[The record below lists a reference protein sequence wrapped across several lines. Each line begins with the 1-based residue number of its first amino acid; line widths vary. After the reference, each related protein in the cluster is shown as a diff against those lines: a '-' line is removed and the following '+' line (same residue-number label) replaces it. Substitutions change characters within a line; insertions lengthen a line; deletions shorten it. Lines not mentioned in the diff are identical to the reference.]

1 MQLSHATCKIAQWSG
16 LCNLSSLRVGI
27 TTVEEV
33 VMSFSGEIRRGNRTL
48 EASYR
53 YLENV
58 GANNGFYSYY
68 GQCRILNVQRSKKIF
83 IAIRRSDDRYVAL
96 KVEEISN
103 REIEA
108 ASQVF
113 DSI

>member
-1 MQLSHATCKIAQWSG
+1 M
-16 LCNLSSLRVGI
+16 
-27 TTVEEV
+27 EV
-33 VMSFSGEIRRGNRTL
+33 IRRND
-48 EASYR
+48 S
-53 YLENV
+53 
-58 GANNGFYSYY
+58 FYSYY

-108 ASQVF
+108 ASQYKKRRKNNLKHEHAVYR
-113 DSI
+113 SLHGRESTTRSLVWNN